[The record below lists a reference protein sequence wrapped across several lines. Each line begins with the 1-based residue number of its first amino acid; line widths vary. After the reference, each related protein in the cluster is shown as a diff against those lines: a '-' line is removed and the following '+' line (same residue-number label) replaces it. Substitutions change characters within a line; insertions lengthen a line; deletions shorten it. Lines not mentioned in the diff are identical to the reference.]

1 MVCFKN
7 RDKTKEEDGSF
18 CMISEK
24 MDQRLRVYIQAL
36 QGFADRTWY
45 PLLIGFLAA
54 LDNIVIIIP
63 NDGILISSSM
73 LTPKRWFVLALSVAV
88 GSSFGAFV
96 LAALVELQGLPLILD
111 MYPGVNETQA
121 WQWSLEFFEKFG
133 LLLVFVV
140 AATPFV
146 QQPAIILA
154 SLADT
159 PLVQLV
165 AVIFFG
171 RLIKFLIMA
180 YIGSHAPR
188 LLTKMWGVKGEMKD
202 VGIKLK

>member
-1 MVCFKN
+1 
-7 RDKTKEEDGSF
+7 
-18 CMISEK
+18 
-24 MDQRLRVYIQAL
+24 
-36 QGFADRTWY
+36 
-45 PLLIGFLAA
+45 
-54 LDNIVIIIP
+54 
-63 NDGILISSSM
+63 
-73 LTPKRWFVLALSVAV
+73 
-88 GSSFGAFV
+88 
-96 LAALVELQGLPLILD
+96 
-111 MYPGVNETQA
+111 
-121 WQWSLEFFEKFG
+121 LEFFEKYG

-159 PLVQLV
+159 PLFELV
-165 AVIFFG
+165 AVIFLG

-188 LLTKMWGVKGEMKD
+188 LLTKMWGVKGELKD